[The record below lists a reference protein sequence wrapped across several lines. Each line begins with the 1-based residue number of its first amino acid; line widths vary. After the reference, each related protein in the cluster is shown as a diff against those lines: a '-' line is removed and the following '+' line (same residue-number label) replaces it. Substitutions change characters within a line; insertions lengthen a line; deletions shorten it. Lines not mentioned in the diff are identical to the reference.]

1 MAKVLYGNGTEIV
14 DPRTGEGYE
23 FQPDSTHGEVD
34 AAFSAAH
41 EGWRNWRGTTPAE
54 RQTALLT
61 FADAIESQSD
71 QLVAIEQRN
80 TGKTRDQASDELSG
94 ALDEM
99 RFMAGA
105 QRALQGP
112 LAGTYVP
119 GTASTSSR
127 ESLGVCAQILPWN
140 YPLASAISKLA
151 PALAMGNTSVLKP
164 AAPTP
169 CSVRALLA
177 IASETLPPG
186 AVNAVFGG
194 RETGQ
199 YMVAHRIP
207 ALISLTGSVRAGH
220 EITRAAGLKVL
231 HLELGGNCPVIVLR
245 DVDVEAVAHEIAEA
259 ALYNAGQDCTA
270 AARIIVASEV
280 VDEFVAALTREFLA
294 SQTVPLAT
302 PEHLDRITALLARV
316 PKTARVECGGRRADA
331 PGLYVE
337 PTVVTNVAQDDEIV
351 TEEVFGPVVTVQQFE
366 SADEAVALAN
376 DTEYGLAASIWTT
389 DHSSAVTLSQRID
402 AGTVWINTHGVYATE
417 MPFGGFKSSGYGKDL
432 SPLALENYSRVKHI
446 MTGSIG

>member
-1 MAKVLYGNGTEIV
+1 MAKVLQGHGTEIV
-14 DPRTGEGYE
+14 DPCTGESYE
-23 FQPDSTHGEVD
+23 FQLDSTIDEID
-34 AAFSAAH
+34 AAFTTAH
-41 EGWRNWRGTTPAE
+41 DGWRNWRDTTPGE
-54 RQTALLT
+54 RQTSLLG
-61 FADAIESQSD
+61 FADAVESQSD

-80 TGKTRDQASDELSG
+80 TGKTREQVCDELAG

-112 LAGTYVP
+112 LAGRYVP
-119 GTASTSSR
+119 GTASMSVR
-127 ESLGVCAQILPWN
+127 EPLGVCAQILPWN

-169 CSVRALLA
+169 CSVRALLE
-177 IASETLPPG
+177 IAGETLPAG
-186 AVNAVFGG
+186 VVNAVFGG
-194 RETGQ
+194 RETGE

-220 EITRAAGLKVL
+220 EIVHAAGLKVL
-231 HLELGGNCPVIVLR
+231 HLELGGNCPVIVLK
-245 DVDVEAVAHEIAEA
+245 DVDVEAVAREIAEA

-270 AARIIVASEV
+270 ATRLLVAAEV
-280 VDEFVAALTREFLA
+280 AEDFVAALTREFLA
-294 SQTVPLAT
+294 TQTVPLAT
-302 PEHLDRITALLARV
+302 AEHLDRVIGLLARL
-316 PKTARVECGGRRADA
+316 PTSARVECGGRRAEI

-337 PTVVTNVAQDDEIV
+337 PTVVTKVTQDDEIV
-351 TEEVFGPVVTVQQFE
+351 GEEVFGPVVTVQQFAT
-366 SADEAVALAN
+366 ADEAVALAN
-376 DTEYGLAASIWTT
+376 GTEYGLAASIWTR

-432 SPLALENYSRVKHI
+432 SPIALENYSRIKHV
-446 MTGSIG
+446 MTGSI

>member
-54 RQTALLT
+54 RQTALLA

-80 TGKTRDQASDELSG
+80 TGKTREQASDELSG

-112 LAGTYVP
+112 LAGSYVP
-119 GTASTSSR
+119 GTVSTSSR

-186 AVNAVFGG
+186 VVNAVFGG

-199 YMVAHRIP
+199 YMVAHHIP

-231 HLELGGNCPVIVLR
+231 HLELGGNCPVIVL
-245 DVDVEAVAHEIAEA
+245 
-259 ALYNAGQDCTA
+259 GA
-270 AARIIVASEV
+270 AARLIVASEV

-294 SQTVPLAT
+294 SRTVPLAT
-302 PEHLDRITALLARV
+302 REHLDRITALLARV

-446 MTGSIG
+446 MTGSMG